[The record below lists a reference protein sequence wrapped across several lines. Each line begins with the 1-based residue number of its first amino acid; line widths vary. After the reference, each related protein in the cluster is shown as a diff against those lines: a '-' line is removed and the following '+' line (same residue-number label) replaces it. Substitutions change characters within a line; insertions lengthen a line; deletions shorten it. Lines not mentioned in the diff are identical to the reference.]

1 MNMDQEL
8 YKKIE
13 DLEVKINEIYQTLQ
27 TAKKIFKWSL
37 IIMVLLFV
45 LPLIVLMF
53 ILPSMISN
61 ITSAY
66 TGLL

>member
-1 MNMDQEL
+1 MNMEQEL

-27 TAKKIFKWSL
+27 SAKKIFKWSL
-37 IIMVLLFV
+37 IITVLLFV

-53 ILPSMISN
+53 ILPSMINS

>member
-1 MNMDQEL
+1 MDQEL

-13 DLEVKINEIYQTLQ
+13 ELEVKINEMYQTMQ
-27 TAKKIFKWSL
+27 TTKKIFKWSL
-37 IIMVLLFV
+37 IITVLLFV

-53 ILPSMISN
+53 VLPSMINSV
-61 ITSAY
+61 TSAY